1 MPQIQLLSISG
12 EVEEVEF
19 QDQGSVLLLTIYP
32 DSRNASPRIIVVAN
46 EDDHKL
52 IQSLIGKQLVV
63 TINYNADEE
72 IVDEGS

>member
-46 EDDHKL
+46 KDDHEL
-52 IQSLIGKQLVV
+52 MQSLIGKQLVV